1 MKIKSLVRSAAIPVL
16 TIIGVIVVTYC
27 VRNPGRYR
35 GASSERGPA
44 IGGVIKIGGC

>member
-1 MKIKSLVRSAAIPVL
+1 MKIKSLVRSVAIPVL
-16 TIIGVIVVTYC
+16 AISVVIYC
-27 VRNPGRYR
+27 VRNPDRCC